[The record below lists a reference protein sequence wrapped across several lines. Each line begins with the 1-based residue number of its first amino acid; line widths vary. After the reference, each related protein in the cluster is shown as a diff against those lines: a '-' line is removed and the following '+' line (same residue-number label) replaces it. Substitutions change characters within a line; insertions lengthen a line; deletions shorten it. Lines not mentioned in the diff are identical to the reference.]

1 MARPPPPPSRLASP
15 RPPHPNEGRA
25 SFSDGSTRRRG
36 DAEIKDIRA
45 ERAELAEKKG
55 GEAANLIF
63 SAPPRLRVN
72 KDLCVL
78 CALCANSVRLPVLT
92 RALRSRSEE
101 HTSELQSL
109 MRFSYAVFCLKIKT

>member
-1 MARPPPPPSRLASP
+1 MARPPPPPSRRASP

-25 SFSDGSTRRRG
+25 SFSEGSTRRRG

-45 ERAELAEKKG
+45 ERAEFAEKKG
-55 GEAANLIF
+55 GEAATLIF

-78 CALCANSVRLPVLT
+78 CGLCANSARLPVLPH
-92 RALRSRSEE
+92 ALLRCYTPANIPDDPR
-101 HTSELQSL
+101 
-109 MRFSYAVFCLKIKT
+109 

>member
-1 MARPPPPPSRLASP
+1 MARPRPRPGRRASP
-15 RPPHPNEGRA
+15 RPPHPKWGRA
-25 SFSDGSTRRRG
+25 GCSEWSARSGG
-36 DAEIKDIRA
+36 EAEIKDIRA
-45 ERAELAEKKG
+45 ERAEFAEKKG

-92 RALRSRSEE
+92 RAQIGRA
-101 HTSELQSL
+101 H
-109 MRFSYAVFCLKIKT
+109 V